1 MKPNTVFKTA
11 VLASSLCISL
21 AASASTPPP
30 DPDPTPDPSGAC
42 VDSSYITSANLSRTG
57 ESGPYSVSTK
67 NVSSWDANGFGDGTI
82 WYSQA
87 AYNDCGRMPGIA
99 VVPGYVSQENSIE
112 WWGERLASWGFVV
125 ITINTNLSTDQPIN
139 RAGQLSDA
147 LDHIID
153 DSTVR
158 NMVDPNTLGAVGW
171 SMGGGGSIYLG
182 NTRSE
187 VKAIIPQ
194 APWFASTIESDKPV
208 LFIACEADAVAPV
221 ATHVNTFY
229 NATGGGWWG
238 PQVPKAKIEINNGSH
253 FCANSGYPNEDIIGK
268 AGISWMKRF
277 LSNDT
282 RFNQFTCGQ
291 TNYGSDYNVSDYDYD
306 DC

>member
-1 MKPNTVFKTA
+1 MKNSSVIKTA
-11 VLASSLCISL
+11 VLASSFCLSL
-21 AASASTPPP
+21 IANASTPTNPP
-30 DPDPTPDPSGAC
+30 PSSGGAC
-42 VDSSYITSANLSRTG
+42 VADSYITSSNLARTG
-57 ESGPYSVSTK
+57 ASGPYSVSSK
-67 NVSSWDANGFGDGTI
+67 NVSAWEANGFGDGTI

-99 VVPGYVSQENSIE
+99 VVPGFVSEETSVR

-125 ITINTNLSTDQPIN
+125 ITLNTITGLDQPIN

-153 DSTVR
+153 DNTVGY
-158 NMVDPNTLGAVGW
+158 MVDPNTLGAVGW

-182 NTRSE
+182 NTRSS

-194 APWFASTIESDKPV
+194 APWFASTIGSDKPA
-208 LFIACEADAVAPV
+208 LFIGCQLDAIAPT
-221 ATHVNTFY
+221 ALHVNDFY
-229 NATGGGWWG
+229 RETGSGWFS
-238 PQVPKAKIEINNGSH
+238 PAVPKAKIEIRGGTH
-253 FCANSGYPNEDIIGK
+253 WCANTGFGNESLLGK
-268 AGISWMKRF
+268 AGVSWMKRF

-291 TNYGSDYNVSDYDYD
+291 ENYGYDWSVSDYDHD

>member
-1 MKPNTVFKTA
+1 MKHGSVFKTA
-11 VLASSLCISL
+11 VLASSLGMSFM
-21 AASASTPPP
+21 ANASTP
-30 DPDPTPDPSGAC
+30 DPDPTPDPSGTC
-42 VDSSYITSANLSRTG
+42 VDSSYITSSNLSNTG

-67 NVSSWDANGFGDGTI
+67 NVSSWSADGFGDGTI
-82 WYSQA
+82 WYSQE
-87 AYNDCGRMPGIA
+87 AYEDCGRMPGIA
-99 VVPGYVSQENSIE
+99 VIPGYVSGENSIV

-125 ITINTNLSTDQPIN
+125 ITTNTESGLDQPIS

-153 DSTVR
+153 DSTVGS
-158 NMVDPNTLGAVGW
+158 MVDEDTLGAIGW

-194 APWFASTIESDKPV
+194 APWFASTIGSDKPV
-208 LFIACEADAVAPV
+208 LFIGCENDAIAPTY
-221 ATHVNTFY
+221 AHVNDFY
-229 NATGGGWWG
+229 DETGSGWFA
-238 PQVPKAKIEINNGSH
+238 PAVPKAKIEINNGSH
-253 FCANSGYPNEDIIGK
+253 YCANSGYSDEDLIGK
-268 AGISWMKRF
+268 AGIAWMKRF

-282 RFNQFTCGQ
+282 RFNEFTCGQ
-291 TNYGSDYNVSDYDYD
+291 ENYGSDYNVSDYDYD